1 MYVVRKRVNFGE
13 FEVPLPKGHEEI
25 TDKDATTDYLFIH
38 APKEIYTICFDST
51 MPFYDSRVLN
61 GYTEGS
67 SLELKLSDRKIVFFC
82 PFRHG
87 IRKDGLWYFNIDFPG
102 ADGTLL
108 TLPGQIIINS
118 DEVYRKT
125 VGGKLPFVD
134 ILEQIK
140 LNICADNAD
149 STISV

>member
-1 MYVVRKRVNFGE
+1 MVRKRVNFGE

-61 GYTEGS
+61 GYEEGS
-67 SLELKLSDRKIVFFC
+67 SLEIKLSDRKLIFFC
-82 PFRHG
+82 PFRRG
-87 IRKDGLWYFNIDFPG
+87 IRKDGLWYFNVEFSGENDEV
-102 ADGTLL
+102 L
-108 TLPGQIIINS
+108 TLPGQIVINS

-125 VGGKLPFVD
+125 TSGKLPFVQ
-134 ILEQIK
+134 ILEGIK
-140 LNICADNAD
+140 LKRKIPNEAI
-149 STISV
+149 T

>member
-1 MYVVRKRVNFGE
+1 MVRKRVNFGE

-61 GYTEGS
+61 GYEEGS
-67 SLELKLSDRKIVFFC
+67 SLEIKLSDRKLIFFC
-82 PFRHG
+82 PFRRG
-87 IRKDGLWYFNIDFPG
+87 IRKDGLWYFNVEFSG
-102 ADGTLL
+102 ENNEVL
-108 TLPGQIIINS
+108 TLPGQIVINS

-125 VGGKLPFVD
+125 TSGKLPFVQ
-134 ILEQIK
+134 ILEGIK
-140 LNICADNAD
+140 LKRKIPNEAI
-149 STISV
+149 T

>member
-61 GYTEGS
+61 GYEEGS
-67 SLELKLSDRKIVFFC
+67 SLEIKLSDRKLIFFC
-82 PFRHG
+82 PFRRG
-87 IRKDGLWYFNIDFPG
+87 LRKDGLWYFNVEFSGENDEV
-102 ADGTLL
+102 L
-108 TLPGQIIINS
+108 TLPGQIVINS

-125 VGGKLPFVD
+125 TSGKLPFVQ
-134 ILEQIK
+134 ILEGIK
-140 LNICADNAD
+140 LKRKIPNEAI
-149 STISV
+149 T